1 MTARRQGDRQAL
13 TVGHVCAAL
22 ERWAPRAW
30 AYTWDKPGL
39 AIGNA
44 SAPVR
49 RVVTC
54 LSVEPSVL
62 RAARRAKA
70 DLIVAHHPPI
80 WEPLRTLDP
89 GEPHTGLLLELAQAG
104 IAVYATHTNLD
115 VAPGGV
121 NDALADRLGLEERR
135 PLFPAEQARQLK
147 LVVYVPESH
156 VAEVRDAMSAAGAGQ
171 IGDYSHCSFSHPGVG
186 TFKPGAGTN
195 PFSGAKG
202 AVNEEEERRM
212 EMLLPAHLLQPV
224 RDALFAAHPY
234 EEVAYD
240 VFALENTDAAVG
252 LGVRGRLPNAMS
264 AEAFAAHV
272 CAALEITDLR
282 RTGAAQGKVRNVA
295 VLGGSGG
302 GEIARLPGGLD
313 AYVTGDVKYHDALL
327 AMARGTRVYDAGHWG
342 TEKHVPHLLAD
353 WLKRNVP
360 GVRVSAHVEPPPFHT
375 VTATHD

>member
-1 MTARRQGDRQAL
+1 MTARRKGDRQAL
-13 TVGHVCAAL
+13 TVGTVCAAL

-30 AYTWDKPGL
+30 AYAWDKPGL
-39 AIGNA
+39 ALGDA
-44 SAPVR
+44 GAPVT

-54 LSVEPSVL
+54 LSVEPSVV
-62 RAARRAKA
+62 RATRRAKA

-80 WEPLRTLDP
+80 WEPLRSLDP
-89 GEPHTGLLLELAQAG
+89 TDPHTALLLELAQAG

-121 NDALADRLGLEERR
+121 NDALAILLGLEACR

-156 VAEVRDAMSAAGAGQ
+156 VAAVRDAMSAAGAGQ
-171 IGDYSHCSFSHPGVG
+171 IGDYSHCSFSHPGIG

-202 AVNEEEERRM
+202 EVNEEEERRM
-212 EMLLPAHLLQPV
+212 EMLLPAHLLEPV
-224 RDALFAAHPY
+224 RAALFAAHPY

-252 LGVRGRLPNAMS
+252 LGVRGRLPKAMS
-264 AEAFAAHV
+264 ADAFAAHV
-272 CAALEITDLR
+272 CAALDITDLR
-282 RTGAAQGKVRNVA
+282 RAGAATGKVREVA

-302 GEIARLPGGLD
+302 GEIARLPRGLD

-327 AMARGTRVYDAGHWG
+327 AMARGTTVYDAGHWG
-342 TEKHVPHLLAD
+342 TEKHVPQLLAD
-353 WLKRNVP
+353 WLKQNVP
-360 GVRVSAHVEPPPFHT
+360 GLRVTAHVEPQPFHA
-375 VTATHD
+375 VAAPHG